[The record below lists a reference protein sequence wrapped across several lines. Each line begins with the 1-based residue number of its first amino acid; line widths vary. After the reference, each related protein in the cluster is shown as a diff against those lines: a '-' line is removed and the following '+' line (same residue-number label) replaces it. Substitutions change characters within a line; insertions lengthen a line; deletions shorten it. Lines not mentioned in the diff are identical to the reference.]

1 MDGALTS
8 EVSGTRT
15 DAPTECDARIN
26 AAARVIGIVHI
37 IGLTE
42 TLDRVDPLSAA
53 SGPGTGISLC
63 GIRAPHAV
71 LTPGETVQA
80 SA

>member
-1 MDGALTS
+1 MPRFLVGAWTIK
-8 EVSGTRT
+8 R
-15 DAPTECDARIN
+15 ARHN
-26 AAARVIGIVHI
+26 REGGNL